1 MYDKVDISAIK
12 FDNKPYKK
20 IKTIHT
26 DKLIV
31 KSVYYIDIS
40 YNAEPL
46 YIQIPK
52 CRLESFCERDNLV
65 TLLVDKY
72 FYEKF
77 LKRLE
82 IKIIDTVYN
91 NSEKWFGG
99 KRFTMNKISN
109 CIVSVVEKISDDDYR
124 FTISVGKNIIVYD
137 RCNTRINL
145 QDIKLLESDM
155 LEVVCILCIENL
167 QFIDNLFTCNAV
179 VEQLKLYKDKPLV
192 EYSIIESISTVSE
205 SISESMLESIGDQY
219 GDRGTESSESVLE
232 DEYFKET

>member
-1 MYDKVDISAIK
+1 MSVRMYDKVDISAIK

-20 IKTIHT
+20 IKTINNV
-26 DKLIV
+26 IV

-40 YNAEPL
+40 YNYEPL

-52 CRLESFCERDNLV
+52 CRLESFCESDNLV

-72 FYEKF
+72 FYERF

-109 CIVSVVEKISDDDYR
+109 CIVSFVEKISDDDYR
-124 FTISVGKNIIVYD
+124 FTISISKNIIVYD

-205 SISESMLESIGDQY
+205 SIGDDY
-219 GDRGTESSESVLE
+219 GDKGTESSESVLE

>member
-1 MYDKVDISAIK
+1 MYDNVDISAIK

-20 IKTIHT
+20 IKTINM
-26 DKLIV
+26 DNVIV

-40 YNAEPL
+40 YKGEPL

-52 CRLESFCERDNLV
+52 CRLESFCENDNLV

-82 IKIIDTVYN
+82 TKIIDTVYN

-109 CIVSVVEKISDDDYR
+109 CIVSFVEKISDDDYR
-124 FTISVGKNIIVYD
+124 FTISLGKNIILYD

-145 QDIKLLESDM
+145 DDIKMLESNM

-167 QFIDNLFTCNAV
+167 QFIDNLFTCNAI
-179 VEQLKLYKDKPLV
+179 VEQLKLYKQQQRLV
-192 EYSIIESISTVSE
+192 EYSIIESISENVSTDVIYE
-205 SISESMLESIGDQY
+205 DKC
-219 GDRGTESSESVLE
+219 TESSESILE